1 MAASFCHQPLV
12 GQPPSRSARN
22 QRFKTFRGMR
32 PNVAVIQ
39 AESELVD
46 IASRVACADVMERA
60 VDPTLENGPDT
71 LHAVNRNV
79 AV

>member
-1 MAASFCHQPLV
+1 
-12 GQPPSRSARN
+12 
-22 QRFKTFRGMR
+22 MR